1 MDRKIILDSV
11 KKVREISK
19 KRKFDQTFD
28 ISINL
33 KQLDFKN
40 PNGKIDLFLQ
50 LINPKSK
57 RPKICALVDKELST
71 KAKIFDKV
79 VLKDDFVKYKKDK
92 KIEAY
97 EGMFIEKRSFIKVLD
112 DLENRNVY
120 LLDKKGEDVSKIKIG
135 KDPVFI
141 IGDHEGIPKKVKKYI
156 LKNKNVKPINIGP
169 KMYFA
174 SHVVVILNN
183 ILDRNEI

>member
-1 MDRKIILDSV
+1 MDIICHILINSFFLSQKMREDVKLHLLLNGPPDSP
-11 KKVREISK
+11 KHIEIQAKTQRGIPETGKQAGSIDISK
-19 KRKFDQTFD
+19 KDV
-28 ISINL
+28 
-33 KQLDFKN
+33 
-40 PNGKIDLFLQ
+40 GG
-50 LINPKSK
+50 LIK
-57 RPKICALVDKELST
+57 RILY
-71 KAKIFDKV
+71 
-79 VLKDDFVKYKKDK
+79 KYKKDK

-183 ILDRNEI
+183 ILDRNH